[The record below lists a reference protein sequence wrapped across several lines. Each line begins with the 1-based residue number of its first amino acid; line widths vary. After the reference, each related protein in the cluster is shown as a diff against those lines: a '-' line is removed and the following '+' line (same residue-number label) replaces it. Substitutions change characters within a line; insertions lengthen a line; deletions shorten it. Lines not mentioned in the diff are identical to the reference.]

1 MEKNKKVHCPPQI
14 AEIYLVISLTREIP
28 VFRKLRN
35 DHIDFVICKI
45 TGYRQPAP
53 GGMWVPGGGI
63 VVPCT
68 YKIYGKKENKKTVR
82 TALHTAELGPNNIQ

>member
-1 MEKNKKVHCPPQI
+1 MHCPPQI
-14 AEIYLVISLTREIP
+14 AEIYLVISLVHVKFLP
-28 VFRKLRN
+28 VFPKRLR
-35 DHIDFVICKI
+35 DCKI

>member
-1 MEKNKKVHCPPQI
+1 MYCPPQI
-14 AEIYLVISLTREIP
+14 AEIYLVISLVHVKFLP
-28 VFRKLRN
+28 VFPKRLKN
-35 DHIDFVICKI
+35 FVICKI